1 MRRIS
6 ALLVGCFILLLSTP
20 AFATG
25 LHGIGTDNDVYIDT
39 VNVEVDVRGAVA
51 DSVMEFTVGAD
62 QGTANFASLRF
73 PLPPDS
79 VIHKAEIYLPDQ
91 ERWETA
97 RTLGR
102 REAAEAAGGQSEQPD
117 APLLLQHI
125 GRDFYRAQ
133 VSPISSEG
141 NLRLRVHYAHPLET
155 TSRGH
160 LLRVAFANPD
170 ASESTPT
177 NGLKVVVR
185 TDTETWY
192 TGRWDSGDGEA
203 FNASFD
209 PDEGFGRV
217 GFGQH
222 PLGEDVTLSLE
233 REGGAFG
240 HFVAS
245 WAAPEDSDLRD
256 HVYASWSPDIGDVP
270 DADPAPRNVV
280 FVIDNSG
287 SMYGEKLL
295 QTKIAVGRA
304 IASLEPSDRFGLVA
318 FGSESSR
325 FSSEMRAG
333 GNVEGALNWLSNLDT
348 AGGTNMEAGIR
359 EAMNIAVDS
368 EIDRPIDL
376 MLVSDGR
383 PNSGASTAPELLRV
397 FRSIDD
403 SMDRKRR
410 IFALGMGYD
419 LSQNFINEL
428 SIPTDGEATFA
439 LDDSAVT
446 GQFLEL
452 FDRTRTGGVFD
463 VEADIQAGDGIAS
476 YRYARLFPGEVIS
489 LGTRT
494 RGADRVELAMEAY
507 AGDEYEYVLR
517 TQQVDMQEASAMN
530 VAAPLSAA
538 ATVRHIQRRL
548 ERNGE
553 NPELVAQAVHL
564 SKTYGIVTRYASLI
578 AFDSAQAY
586 ETRGIQDIPRNEAGI
601 ALVEVEAS
609 SEDERRIG
617 GQGTWDYAQG
627 SASGYSSD
635 QASTCT
641 TTPDRPTPSWL
652 FAVIA
657 LLGFG
662 LLRRRDA

>member
-1 MRRIS
+1 MRRPT
-6 ALLVGCFILLLSTP
+6 ALLIGCCILLSSAH

-51 DSVMEFTVGAD
+51 DSVMEFTFGAD
-62 QGTANFASLRF
+62 KGTANFASLRF
-73 PLPPDS
+73 PLPPDA
-79 VIHKAEIYLPDQ
+79 VIHKAEIYLPDR

-102 REAAEAAGGQSEQPD
+102 REAAEAAGGQSEQPE

-141 NLRLRVHYAHPLET
+141 NLRLRIHYAHPLENT
-155 TSRGH
+155 DRGH

-192 TGRWDSGDGEA
+192 AGRWDTGDGEA
-203 FNASFD
+203 FNASYD
-209 PDEGFGRV
+209 PDDGFGRV

-222 PLGEDVTLSLE
+222 PLGEDVALNLE
-233 REGGAFG
+233 REGGPFDRFAATWAPPEDSAFRD
-240 HFVAS
+240 HIFAS
-245 WAAPEDSDLRD
+245 WA
-256 HVYASWSPDIGDVP
+256 PDIDDVP
-270 DADPAPRNVV
+270 GADPAPRNVV

-287 SMYGEKLL
+287 SMWGEKLL

-318 FGSESSR
+318 FGTESSR
-325 FSSEMRAG
+325 FSSEMMAG
-333 GNVEGALNWLSNLDT
+333 GNVEGVLNWLSNLST

-359 EAMNIAVDS
+359 EAMNIAIES

-376 MLVSDGR
+376 MIVSDGR
-383 PNSGASTAPELLRV
+383 PNAGASTAPELVRI
-397 FRSIDD
+397 FRAIDD
-403 SMDRKRR
+403 PMDRTRR

-419 LSQNFINEL
+419 LSQDFINEL

-463 VEADIQAGDGIAS
+463 VEADIQAGDGIAK
-476 YRYARLFPGEVIS
+476 YRYSRLFPNDIIS

-494 RGADRVELAMEAY
+494 RGATRVELAMEAW
-507 AGDEYEYVLR
+507 AGEEYDYVLR
-517 TQQVDMQEASAMN
+517 TQQIQMQDATQMN
-530 VAAPLSAA
+530 VAAPLSVGAK
-538 ATVRHIQRRL
+538 VRHIQRQL

-553 NPELVAQAVHL
+553 DPELVAEAVRL

-578 AFDSAQAY
+578 AFDSPQAY
-586 ETRGIQDIPRNEAGI
+586 ESRGIQDIPRNEAGI

-609 SEDERRIG
+609 GEDERRIG

-627 SASGYSSD
+627 SSSGYSSD
-635 QASTCT
+635 GPSTCT

-652 FAVIA
+652 FAVLA

>member
-1 MRRIS
+1 MRRLS
-6 ALLVGCFILLLSTP
+6 TLLVGCFILLLSTS

-39 VNVEVDVRGAVA
+39 VNVEATIHGTVA
-51 DSVMEFTVGAD
+51 DSVIEFTFGAD
-62 QGTANFASLRF
+62 EGTANFASLRF

-79 VIHKAEIYLPDQ
+79 VIHKAEIYLPDE

-102 REAAEAAGGQSEQPD
+102 REAAEAAGGQSEQPE

-133 VSPISSEG
+133 VSPIGTEG
-141 NLRLRVHYAHPLET
+141 NLRLRVHYAHPLEPT
-155 TSRGH
+155 AHGH
-160 LLRVAFANPD
+160 RLRVAFANPD

-177 NGLKVVVR
+177 NGLKVSVR
-185 TDTETWY
+185 TDTTIWY
-192 TGRWDSGDGEA
+192 EGRWDTGDGEA
-203 FNASFD
+203 FNATYSSG
-209 PDEGFGRV
+209 EGFGRV

-222 PLGEDVTLSLE
+222 PLGEDVTLDL
-233 REGGAFG
+233 RCEGGAFTS
-240 HFVAS
+240 HVTRWTPTA
-245 WAAPEDSDLRD
+245 DSEMAD
-256 HVYASWSPDIGDVP
+256 HVFATWSPDIDNVP

-287 SMYGEKLL
+287 SMHGEKLL

-304 IASLEPSDRFGLVA
+304 IASLGSDDRFGLVS
-318 FGSESSR
+318 FGSEAR
-325 FSSEMRAG
+325 AFSGEMISG
-333 GNVEGALNWLSNLDT
+333 NNVEGALHWLSEMQI
-348 AGGTNMEAGIR
+348 AGGTNMEGGIR
-359 EAMNIAVDS
+359 KAMRIAVNS
-368 EIDRPIDL
+368 RIDRPIDL
-376 MLVSDGR
+376 MVVSDGR
-383 PNSGASTAPELLRV
+383 PNVGASTAPELLSI
-397 FRSIDD
+397 FRSFDD
-403 SMDRKRR
+403 PLDRKRR

-428 SIPTDGEATFA
+428 AIPTDGEATFA

-452 FDRTRTGGVFD
+452 FDRARTGGVFD
-463 VEADIQAGDGIAS
+463 VDAEIQAGDGIES
-476 YRYARLFPGEVIS
+476 YRYERLFPGEVLS

-494 RGADRVELAMEAY
+494 HGGTRVELLMEAY
-507 AGDEYEYVLR
+507 AGEEYNYVHR
-517 TQQVDMQEASAMN
+517 TEQMEMEQAESLD

-538 ATVRHIQRRL
+538 STIRRIQRQL

-553 NPELVAQAVHL
+553 DPALVAKAVRL

-578 AFDSAQAY
+578 AFESDRAY
-586 ETRGIQDIPRNEAGI
+586 EERGIQDIPRNEAGI

-609 SEDERRIG
+609 GEDERRIG
-617 GQGTWDYAQG
+617 GQGTWDYAPG
-627 SASGYSSD
+627 SGAGYSSG

-641 TTPDRPTPSWL
+641 TTPDSPTPSWL
-652 FAVIA
+652 MAALV
-657 LLGFG
+657 LLGLG
-662 LLRRRDA
+662 IMRRRD